1 MSAKSHK
8 LPDAPSK
15 KGPRAATVR
24 RALALLES
32 DKTRWHQAEAV
43 VTDILSA
50 GLQEVRRQRGIT
62 QVQLGRKLGLPQ
74 PRISG
79 MEKHPDKMTV
89 GLLKRVAAALAHD
102 AGPARP
108 RRSSAA

>member
-1 MSAKSHK
+1 MSAKSHTG
-8 LPDAPSK
+8 APSK
-15 KGPRAATVR
+15 KGPRAATIR

-32 DKTRWHQAEAV
+32 DKTRWRQAEALV
-43 VTDILSA
+43 SDILST
-50 GLQEVRRQRGIT
+50 GLREVRRRHGVT

-102 AGPARP
+102 AAPAKP